1 MPEHG
6 YALTR
11 LSREQRE
18 DRVNHYLCSCQG
30 SLDVLNGRQFMP
42 CSSMADM
49 AFMCW
54 QGLRGVQ
61 WHVVSTLHGRHSA
74 KQNKE
79 SIIEICMIT
88 GASSMN
94 SLSLSLPPKLDFQG
108 KAAGRI
114 IPADLSPQFVKTLNM
129 DGGRLRERKHPA
141 SDYEASFFPPTH
153 HVPEEKQ
160 RIMSRAALF

>member
-1 MPEHG
+1 MERLRPWPLLFSTMSFSMSGSDSPECHEHS

-30 SLDVLNGRQFMP
+30 SLDALNGRRFMP
-42 CSSMADM
+42 CSSIADM

-61 WHVVSTLHGRHSA
+61 WHILSSLEDTSA

-79 SIIEICMIT
+79 SIIEIFMIT
-88 GASSMN
+88 GASFIN
-94 SLSLSLPPKLDFQG
+94 SLSLPSPPKLDFQG

-114 IPADLSPQFVKTLNM
+114 IPPDLSPQSVKTLNM
-129 DGGRLRERKHPA
+129 DGGRLGERKKVA
-141 SDYEASFFPPTH
+141 S
-153 HVPEEKQ
+153 V
-160 RIMSRAALF
+160 RL